1 MSEYSNISTFE
12 FWGFEVKHY
21 KIHDAAVLFICTHAN
36 SNSNQDLSKGEWIP
50 CGKASPGVIM
60 LI

>member
-36 SNSNQDLSKGEWIP
+36 SNSNQDLSKGE
-50 CGKASPGVIM
+50 
-60 LI
+60 